1 MWGGRP
7 CPPWFAASRQP
18 KIQDTGRQGR
28 LPPHESIQVKSRC
41 PLTSFSPC
49 SPAPS
54 VLKVSRMQIGFCT
67 DPATLATLPARPN
80 CDFIEGHVVN
90 FLTPEAPDADFAP
103 RVEALR
109 QCGFPMPAANVLL
122 PAALKCSGPDIDYA
136 RLDRYA
142 QNVFRRAKEIG
153 MTLIVFGSAG
163 ARMVPEGFPIAKAF
177 EQYVDILRQ
186 FGPLAEEN
194 GVTIVVEPL
203 NRGECN
209 LVNTILEGAE
219 AVQRANQ
226 PSVKLL
232 VDIFHMLR
240 NGESPDDI
248 VKVGPLIRHAHVAE
262 NKDRAAPGTN
272 GDDFRPF
279 LRALRRAGYNDRL
292 ALEPIWTDLPRQI
305 GPALTEL
312 RKQLADAGY

>member
-1 MWGGRP
+1 
-7 CPPWFAASRQP
+7 
-18 KIQDTGRQGR
+18 
-28 LPPHESIQVKSRC
+28 
-41 PLTSFSPC
+41 
-49 SPAPS
+49 
-54 VLKVSRMQIGFCT
+54 MQIGFCT
-67 DPATLATLPARPN
+67 DPATLAALPTPPT

-90 FLTPEAPDADFAP
+90 FLAPEAPDADFAP
-103 RVEALR
+103 HAAALR
-109 QCGFPMPAANVLL
+109 RSGFPMPAANVFL

-142 QNVFRRAKEIG
+142 QVAFRRAKEIG
-153 MTLIVFGSAG
+153 MRLIVFGSAG
-163 ARMVPEGFPIAKAF
+163 ARMVPDGFPIAKGF
-177 EQYVDILRQ
+177 EQYVDLLKQ
-186 FGPLAEEN
+186 FGPLAQEN

-219 AVQRANQ
+219 AVRRANQ
-226 PSVKLL
+226 PAVKLL

-248 VKVGPLIRHAHVAE
+248 VKVAPLIRHAHIAE
-262 NKDRAAPGTN
+262 NKDRAAPGIN
-272 GDDFRPF
+272 GENLRPY

-305 GPALTEL
+305 GPALAEL
-312 RKQLADAGY
+312 RQQLADSGY

>member
-1 MWGGRP
+1 MQAVFSNSPGALNKPVTQQRETSRGP
-7 CPPWFAASRQP
+7 CGVLSVPSAA
-18 KIQDTGRQGR
+18 
-28 LPPHESIQVKSRC
+28 
-41 PLTSFSPC
+41 TS
-49 SPAPS
+49 
-54 VLKVSRMQIGFCT
+54 VETVGMQIGFCT
-67 DPATLATLPARPN
+67 DPATLATLPFRPE

-90 FLTPEAPDADFAP
+90 FLAPEAPDSDFAP
-103 RVEALR
+103 RADALR
-109 QCGFPMPAANVLL
+109 ACGFPMPAANVLL

-142 QNVFRRAKEIG
+142 NTVFRRAKEIG

-163 ARMVPEGFPIAKAF
+163 ARMVPEGFSQTKAF

-219 AVQRANQ
+219 AVRRANS
-226 PSVKLL
+226 PAVKLL
-232 VDIFHMLR
+232 IDIFHMLR

-248 VKVGPLIRHAHVAE
+248 VKVGPLIRHAHLAE
-262 NKDRAAPGTN
+262 NKDRAAPGTH
-272 GDDFRPF
+272 GDNFRPF
-279 LRALRRAGYNDRL
+279 LRALHRTGYNDRL
-292 ALEPIWTDLPRQI
+292 ALEPIWTDLPNQLPGALRALRQ
-305 GPALTEL
+305 
-312 RKQLADAGY
+312 QLADSGYSS

>member
-1 MWGGRP
+1 
-7 CPPWFAASRQP
+7 
-18 KIQDTGRQGR
+18 
-28 LPPHESIQVKSRC
+28 
-41 PLTSFSPC
+41 
-49 SPAPS
+49 
-54 VLKVSRMQIGFCT
+54 MQIGFCT
-67 DPATLATLPARPN
+67 DPATLATLPARPA

-90 FLTPEAPDADFAP
+90 FLAPEAPDAEFSP
-103 RVEALR
+103 RAAALHAS
-109 QCGFPMPAANVLL
+109 GFPMPAANVLL
-122 PAALKCSGPDIDYA
+122 PATLKCSGPDIDYA

-142 QNVFRRAKEIG
+142 HTVFRRAKEVG

-163 ARMVPEGFPIAKAF
+163 ARMVPEGFPINKAF

-186 FGPLAEEN
+186 FAPLAEEN

-209 LVNTILEGAE
+209 LVNTVLEGAE
-219 AVQRANQ
+219 AVRRANH
-226 PSVKLL
+226 PAVKLL

-248 VKVGPLIRHAHVAE
+248 VKVGSLIRHAHVAE
-262 NKDRAAPGTN
+262 NQDRAAPGTH

-279 LRALRRAGYNDRL
+279 LRALLRAGYNDRL
-292 ALEPIWTDLPRQI
+292 ALEPIWTDLPRQL

-312 RKQLADAGY
+312 RRQLADAGY

>member
-1 MWGGRP
+1 
-7 CPPWFAASRQP
+7 
-18 KIQDTGRQGR
+18 
-28 LPPHESIQVKSRC
+28 
-41 PLTSFSPC
+41 
-49 SPAPS
+49 
-54 VLKVSRMQIGFCT
+54 MQIGFCT
-67 DPATLATLPARPN
+67 DPATLATLPTRPA

-103 RVEALR
+103 RAAALKT
-109 QCGFPMPAANVLL
+109 CGYPMPAANVLL

-136 RLDRYA
+136 RLDLYA
-142 QNVFRRAKEIG
+142 QTVFRRCKEIG

-163 ARMVPEGFPIAKAF
+163 ARMVPAGFPLAQGF
-177 EQYVDILRQ
+177 EQYVDVLRQ

-209 LVNTILEGAE
+209 LVNTVLEGAE
-219 AVQRANQ
+219 AVRRADQR
-226 PSVKLL
+226 SVKLL

-262 NKDRAAPGTN
+262 NKDRAAPGVN
-272 GDDFRPF
+272 GENFRPF

-292 ALEPIWTDLPRQI
+292 ALEPIWTDLPNQI

-312 RKQLADAGY
+312 RKQLTDSGY

>member
-1 MWGGRP
+1 
-7 CPPWFAASRQP
+7 
-18 KIQDTGRQGR
+18 
-28 LPPHESIQVKSRC
+28 
-41 PLTSFSPC
+41 
-49 SPAPS
+49 
-54 VLKVSRMQIGFCT
+54 MQIGFCT
-67 DPATLATLPARPN
+67 DPATVASLPVRPD

-90 FLTPEAPDADFAP
+90 FLTPEAPDSEFA
-103 RVEALR
+103 RRAAALR
-109 QCGFPMPAANVLL
+109 ACGFPMPAANVLL
-122 PAALKCSGPDIDYA
+122 PATLKCSGPGIDYA
-136 RLDRYA
+136 RLERYG
-142 QNVFRRAKEIG
+142 QTVFRRAKEIG

-163 ARMVPEGFPIAKAF
+163 ARMVPEGFSVTKAF
-177 EQYVDILRQ
+177 EQYVDLLRQ
-186 FGPLAEEN
+186 FGPLAEKN

-209 LVNTILEGAE
+209 LVNTVLEGAE

-226 PSVKLL
+226 PAVKLL

-279 LRALRRAGYNDRL
+279 LRALRRTGYNDRL
-292 ALEPIWTDLPRQI
+292 ALEPTWTDLPRQI
-305 GPALTEL
+305 GPALVEL
-312 RKQLADAGY
+312 RKQLTDVGY

>member
-1 MWGGRP
+1 
-7 CPPWFAASRQP
+7 
-18 KIQDTGRQGR
+18 
-28 LPPHESIQVKSRC
+28 
-41 PLTSFSPC
+41 
-49 SPAPS
+49 
-54 VLKVSRMQIGFCT
+54 MQIGFCT
-67 DPATLATLPARPN
+67 DPATLNTLPARPD

-90 FLTPEAPDADFAP
+90 FLAPEAPDAEFAP
-103 RVEALR
+103 RADALR
-109 QCGFPMPAANVLL
+109 RCGFPMPAANVLL

-142 QNVFRRAKEIG
+142 HTVFRRAKEIG

-186 FGPLAEEN
+186 FAPLAEEN

-219 AVQRANQ
+219 AVQRANH
-226 PSVKLL
+226 PAVKLL

-240 NGESPDDI
+240 NGEAPDDI

-262 NKDRAAPGTN
+262 NKDRAAPGVN
-272 GDDFRPF
+272 GDDFRPY

-305 GPALTEL
+305 EPALAEL
-312 RKQLADAGY
+312 RRQLADAGY

>member
-1 MWGGRP
+1 
-7 CPPWFAASRQP
+7 
-18 KIQDTGRQGR
+18 
-28 LPPHESIQVKSRC
+28 
-41 PLTSFSPC
+41 
-49 SPAPS
+49 
-54 VLKVSRMQIGFCT
+54 MQIGFCT
-67 DPATLATLPARPN
+67 DPATLTTLLARPH
-80 CDFIEGHVVN
+80 CEFIEGHVVN
-90 FLTPEAPDADFAP
+90 FLSPEAPDAEFAP
-103 RVEALR
+103 RAEALR
-109 QCGFPMPAANVLL
+109 KCGFPMPAANVLL
-122 PAALKCSGPDIDYA
+122 PAALKCSGPDVDYA
-136 RLDRYA
+136 RLDRYG
-142 QNVFRRAKEIG
+142 QTVFRRAKEIG

-163 ARMVPEGFPIAKAF
+163 ARMVPEGFSVNKAF

-209 LVNTILEGAE
+209 LVNTVLEGAE

-262 NKDRAAPGTN
+262 NKDRAAPGTH

-279 LRALRRAGYNDRL
+279 LRALHRTGYNDRL

-305 GPALTEL
+305 GPALVEL
-312 RKQLADAGY
+312 RKQLADVGY

>member
-1 MWGGRP
+1 
-7 CPPWFAASRQP
+7 
-18 KIQDTGRQGR
+18 
-28 LPPHESIQVKSRC
+28 
-41 PLTSFSPC
+41 
-49 SPAPS
+49 
-54 VLKVSRMQIGFCT
+54 MQIGFCT
-67 DPATLATLPARPN
+67 DPATLASLPARPA

-90 FLTPEAPDADFAP
+90 FLTPEAPDADFAL
-103 RVEALR
+103 RAAALR
-109 QCGFPMPAANVLL
+109 ACGFPMPAANVLL

-142 QNVFRRAKEIG
+142 HTVFRRAKEIG

-163 ARMVPEGFPIAKAF
+163 ARMVPEGFPVTKAF

-186 FGPLAEEN
+186 FAPLAEEN

-219 AVQRANQ
+219 AVRRANH
-226 PSVKLL
+226 PAVKLL

-262 NKDRAAPGTN
+262 NNDRAAPGVN

-292 ALEPIWTDLPRQI
+292 ALEPIWTDLPRQV